1 MQIHRSFE
9 HLGEIRNPVVTT
21 GTFDGVHIG
30 HKTILNR
37 LRKLADE
44 INGETVLIT
53 FHPHPR
59 MVLYP
64 EKAGKNLKLIATQRE
79 KIELLKQTG
88 LDHLVIIEFTIEF
101 SKITSYGFVENI
113 LVGKLN
119 AKRIVVGFNHHFGHN
134 REGDYAYLYK
144 LAGDHDFE
152 VEEIPEQDVE
162 NETVSS
168 TIIRKALHNG
178 RIQRA
183 NAYLDHFYIMMGEL
197 SDGHPRCREIGFPT
211 YKLNIEEDVKLIPP
225 EGVYAISLVCSEYKY
240 KGMLNVKQFGD
251 KEKVSVEVHL
261 FGHDHELELRGK
273 IVTIRFHKRMR
284 DELQI
289 DEDQALH
296 KQLERD
302 KDEIQTLIY

>member
-1 MQIHRSFE
+1 MR
-9 HLGEIRNPVVTT
+9 EIRNPVVTT

-59 MVLYP
+59 RVLYP
-64 EKAGKNLKLIATQRE
+64 ESAGKELRLISTQRE
-79 KIELLKQTG
+79 KINLLRQTG
-88 LDHLVIIEFTIEF
+88 LDHLVIIEFTHEF
-101 SKITSYGFVENI
+101 SRITSYEFVENI

-134 REGDYAYLYK
+134 REGDFAYLYE
-144 LAGDHDFE
+144 LASYHDFE

-168 TIIRKALHNG
+168 TVIRKALDEG

-211 YKLNIEEDVKLIPP
+211 YKLNIEEEVKLIPP
-225 EGVYAISLVCSEYKY
+225 QGVYAVSLVYSRYKY
-240 KGMLNVKQFGD
+240 KGMLNVKQFEGE
-251 KEKVSVEVHL
+251 EKVSVEVHL
-261 FGHDHELELRGK
+261 FEHDHELELRRK
-273 IVTIRFHKRMR
+273 IATLRFHKRMR
-284 DELQI
+284 DELKI
-289 DEDQALH
+289 GEDQALH
-296 KQLERD
+296 KQLEQD
-302 KDEIQTLIY
+302 KSEIQELIY

>member
-211 YKLNIEEDVKLIPP
+211 YKLTIEEDVKLIPP